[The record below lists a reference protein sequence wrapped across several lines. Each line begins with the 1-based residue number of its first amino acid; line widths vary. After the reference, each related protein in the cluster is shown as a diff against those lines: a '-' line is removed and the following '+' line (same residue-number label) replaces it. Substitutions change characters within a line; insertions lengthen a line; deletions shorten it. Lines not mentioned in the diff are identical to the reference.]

1 MTTDNGPTHKFE
13 CAVADF
19 IARHSLPRPPARLIV
34 ALSGG
39 ADSVAL
45 LAVLSALGYECVAVH
60 CNFGLRGEE
69 SQRDSLHARDIC
81 LKLGIELHTKHFD
94 VPERMT
100 TTGESLEMACRS
112 LRYEWFAQMLEAH
125 QAIAVAVG
133 HHREDSAE
141 TFILNL
147 MRSSG
152 IAGLTGISPVNGHI
166 IRPLLSV
173 TRHMIEQYL
182 LDRGL
187 SWIDDSSNA
196 TDDFRRN
203 AVRHHVIPLLDKIF
217 GNSTDAILRSAEYLG
232 QAKAIYDRA
241 ISDARARYF
250 KDTRIDVTALL
261 ADVRDLSI
269 SATYLYEILR
279 PLSFSRDTTDKIL
292 HAADGGR
299 TGLVFNSRGS
309 STARLDRGILTL
321 YDPSDIRADAIP
333 EIHSIDI
340 TRDILSP
347 VSIYAARCPIA
358 QFDRSAIDSNSLYID
373 CRALEGNP
381 VFSLR
386 HWREGDRIRPFGLG
400 GRSKLVSDIFSDAK
414 YSHQRKQ
421 QTWLLTRNDTV
432 IWIIGLRTSA
442 DWALKPDTREY
453 IMLTPGQIY
462 S

>member
-1 MTTDNGPTHKFE
+1 MTMDKEPTHKFE
-13 CAVADF
+13 RTVADF
-19 IARHSLPRPPARLIV
+19 IAGHDFPRPHARLIV

-60 CNFGLRGEE
+60 CNFGLRGDE
-69 SQRDSLHARDIC
+69 SMRDCQHAREIC
-81 LKLGIELHTKHFD
+81 RRLGIELHTKGFD
-94 VPERMT
+94 VPARMT
-100 TTGESLEMACRS
+100 ATGESLEMACRS
-112 LRYEWFAQMLEAH
+112 LRYEWFAEMLDTHHAM
-125 QAIAVAVG
+125 AIAVG

-152 IAGLTGISPVNGHI
+152 IAGLTGISPVNGRI
-166 IRPLLSV
+166 VRPLLCA
-173 TRHMIEQYL
+173 TRPMIEQYL

-187 SWIDDSSNA
+187 SWVDDSTNA

-203 AVRHHVIPLLDKIF
+203 AVRHNVMPLLDRIF
-217 GNSTDAILRSAEYLG
+217 GNSTDAILQSAAYLT

-250 KDTRIDVTALL
+250 KGTRIDVTALL
-261 ADVRDLSI
+261 ADVRDSSI
-269 SATYLYEILR
+269 AATYLYEILR
-279 PLSFSRDTTDKIL
+279 PLSFSRDTTDKML
-292 HAADGGR
+292 HAAGGGR

-321 YDPSDIRADAIP
+321 YDHSDIKADVTP
-333 EIHSIDI
+333 QIHNIDI

-347 VSIYAARCPIA
+347 VSIYATRCPIA

-373 CRALEGNP
+373 CRALEGDP

-386 HWREGDRIRPFGLG
+386 HWREGDRIRPFGMG

-453 IMLTPGQIY
+453 IMLTPGQI
-462 S
+462 